1 MRCKKNLIPFF
12 TGMIVGGTAGMFFLL
27 VCWLTVYREIFH

>member
-1 MRCKKNLIPFF
+1 MRRKKNPVPFL

-27 VCWLTVYREIFH
+27 VYWLTVYREIFH